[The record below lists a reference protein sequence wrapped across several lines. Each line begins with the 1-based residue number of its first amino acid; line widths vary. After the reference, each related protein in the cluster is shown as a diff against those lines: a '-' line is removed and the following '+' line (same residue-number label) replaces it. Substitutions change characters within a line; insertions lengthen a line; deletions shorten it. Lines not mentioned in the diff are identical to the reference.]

1 MVLEG
6 VRRAALS
13 PDGKTLALLVAN
25 AGGENRLALSSPP
38 GSPPRTDNRVTLSD
52 NAISELEFDLEG
64 RNLGISNNNQ
74 FWRVPLDGG
83 PAEQLRQGTNAQFTY
98 RFAWSSNRGRIVG
111 DTAVAGRESPLWS
124 GDLASGETRAIT
136 IGASQHAYPTLTPDG
151 RALAFASG
159 EIGFDL
165 IEIPLD
171 GSAPR
176 DFIATSQT
184 ETTPTWAPDGTRVAY
199 VTNRSGV
206 QEIWLR
212 NRSDGSERQIVS
224 ERQFGT
230 AEWLFDCAISPEGT
244 RVAYRVH
251 QERKIAIWI
260 SPLSGDA
267 PVQLWDDPSES
278 PQRGPSWS
286 PDGNWIAYYG
296 SHGGKP
302 AILKMRVGGGG
313 PPEFVAAM
321 ARSFPPRW
329 SPLGDWIAF
338 RDGDTLRIVSPDGAQ
353 NRVVSV
359 RTWEIYGWSKD
370 GAALYGIARGANRRL
385 VLGKIDIKNGNEAEL
400 ADLGPVPPAFDL
412 ADSLNDFAY
421 RGYSLHPDGRSFL
434 TSVLRVKTQ
443 ILKLVV

>member
-1 MVLEG
+1 
-6 VRRAALS
+6 
-13 PDGKTLALLVAN
+13 
-25 AGGENRLALSSPP
+25 
-38 GSPPRTDNRVTLSD
+38 
-52 NAISELEFDLEG
+52 
-64 RNLGISNNNQ
+64 
-74 FWRVPLDGG
+74 
-83 PAEQLRQGTNAQFTY
+83 
-98 RFAWSSNRGRIVG
+98 
-111 DTAVAGRESPLWS
+111 
-124 GDLASGETRAIT
+124 
-136 IGASQHAYPTLTPDG
+136 
-151 RALAFASG
+151 
-159 EIGFDL
+159 
-165 IEIPLD
+165 
-171 GSAPR
+171 
-176 DFIATSQT
+176 
-184 ETTPTWAPDGTRVAY
+184 

-212 NRSDGSERQIVS
+212 NRSDGSERLIVS
-224 ERQFGT
+224 ERQFGK

-244 RVAYRVH
+244 RVAYRAH

-267 PVQLWDDPSES
+267 PVQLWDDPSGS

-329 SPLGDWIAF
+329 SPLEDWIAF
-338 RDGDTLRIVSPDGAQ
+338 RDGDTLRIVRADGTQ
-353 NRVVSV
+353 NRVVSE
-359 RTWEIYGWSKD
+359 RTWEIYGWAKD

-385 VLGKIDIKNGNEAEL
+385 VLGKIDIKNGNEVEL
-400 ADLGPVPPAFDL
+400 VDLGPIPPAFDL
-412 ADSLNDFAY
+412 ADSLNEFAY

-443 ILKLVV
+443 IYLMNDFDRRFRLIDLRRGSRLAAR